1 MTKSD
6 PEKTPDPDPAP
17 LEAVTSGEEKFEHL
31 RNTIGLFLG
40 PLVAVVLFLLPMSG
54 LERPAHML
62 AAILGW
68 VVVWWITEP
77 IPLPMTAVLGAALAV
92 VLGVAPARTAFAS
105 FADPMIFLFLGSF
118 ILAEAM
124 AHHRLDKR
132 FAYGIMSLRWVGNRS
147 GRILFAYGAICAFI
161 SMWISNTATC
171 AMMFP
176 IGLGIIRTMADLT
189 ARRTGKPVAP
199 GSLRFGTALMLMASY
214 ASSAGGIGTPVGTP
228 PNLIGISLIEKFTK
242 VRIPF
247 FKWML
252 FAVPLLVVMYIML
265 FALLYALHKPEEKEI
280 HGGAEFV
287 RSELARLGAW
297 TRGQKLSLL
306 AFGTAVVLWITPG
319 FIALIWGSRS
329 SPSRFYNA
337 RVPEAA
343 AALFAALLLFIL
355 PVNWK
360 KREFAMSW
368 KEAVR
373 IDWGVLLL
381 YGGGI
386 AFGDLMIQTK
396 LADAVGRGLLGLSGA
411 TSLWGIT
418 LAAIFIA
425 ILVSEAA
432 SNTASANMVV
442 PVIISLAM
450 AAGVN
455 PLPPAI
461 GATLGASWGFML
473 PVSTAPNAMVYG
485 SGFVPITK
493 MIRAGVL
500 FDFLGGL
507 IIWLGLRLLLPLAGL
522 A

>member
-1 MTKSD
+1 MTADRDDKPL
-6 PEKTPDPDPAP
+6 PEPEIREVLTPREERFEALRKT
-17 LEAVTSGEEKFEHL
+17 V
-31 RNTIGLFLG
+31 GLFLG
-40 PLVAVVLFLLPMSG
+40 PLATAVIYVLPIPS
-54 LERPAHML
+54 LERPAHTL

-77 IPLPMTAVLGAALAV
+77 VPLPMTAVMGAVLAV
-92 VLGVAPARTAFAS
+92 VFGVAPAKTVFAP

-176 IGLGIIRTMADLT
+176 IGLGIVHTMADIASKRSG
-189 ARRTGKPVAP
+189 ARVDPKK
-199 GSLRFGTALMLMASY
+199 LRFGTAMMLMAAY

-242 VRIPF
+242 VKIPF
-247 FKWML
+247 FQWML
-252 FAVPLLVVMYIML
+252 FAVPLLVVMYFILYFLM
-265 FALLYALHKPEEKEI
+265 YALHKPEEREVP
-280 HGGAEFV
+280 GGREFV
-287 RSELARLGAW
+287 RTELAKLGAW
-297 TRGQKLSLL
+297 TRGQKFALL
-306 AFGTAVVLWITPG
+306 AFSVAVVLWIAPG
-319 FIALIWGSRS
+319 FIALIFGSQS
-329 SPSRFYNA
+329 APAKTYNA

-343 AALFAALLLFIL
+343 AALLAALLLFVL
-355 PVNWK
+355 PVDWK
-360 KREFAMSW
+360 KKEFALSW
-368 KEAVR
+368 KQAVR

-386 AFGDLMIQTK
+386 ALGDLMIRTK
-396 LADAVGRGLLGLSGA
+396 LADAVGQGLLGLSGA
-411 TSLWGIT
+411 KSMWGIT

-425 ILVSEAA
+425 VLVSEAT

-442 PVIISLAM
+442 PVIISLAL

-485 SGFVPITK
+485 SGMVPITK
-493 MIRAGVL
+493 MIRTGAL
-500 FDFLGGL
+500 FDLLGGL
-507 IIWLGLRLLLPLAGL
+507 TIWLGLRLLLPLVGL

>member
-1 MTKSD
+1 MDIPEALTPREERFDKLRKS
-6 PEKTPDPDPAP
+6 A
-17 LEAVTSGEEKFEHL
+17 
-31 RNTIGLFLG
+31 GLVLG
-40 PLVAVVLFLLPMSG
+40 PLVALTVYLLPMRG
-54 LERPAHML
+54 LERPAHIL
-62 AAILGW
+62 AAVLSW
-68 VVVWWITEP
+68 VVVWWISEP

-92 VLGVAPARTAFAS
+92 LLGVAPAKTVMAP

-124 AHHRLDKR
+124 AHHRLDQR

-147 GRILFAYGAICAFI
+147 GRLLFAYGAICAFI

-176 IGLGIIRTMADLT
+176 IGLGIIRAMSEITSQ
-189 ARRTGKPVAP
+189 RTGRPVE
-199 GSLRFGTALMLMASY
+199 SKNLRFGTSMMLMAAY

-228 PNLIGISLIEKFTK
+228 PNLIGISLIEKFTG

-252 FAVPLLVVMYIML
+252 FAVPLLVVMYLLL
-265 FALLYALHKPEEKEI
+265 FALLYVLHRPEEREVR
-280 HGGAEFV
+280 GGAEFV
-287 RSELARLGAW
+287 RAELAKLGRW
-297 TRGQKLSLL
+297 TRGQKLALF
-306 AFGTAVVLWITPG
+306 AFATAVVLWTAPG
-319 FIALIWGSRS
+319 FIALIWGSS
-329 SPSRFYNA
+329 SAPALAYNA
-337 RVPEAA
+337 RVPEAVA
-343 AALFAALLLFIL
+343 AVLAALLLFVL
-355 PVNWK
+355 PVDWK

-368 KEAVR
+368 KQAVR

-386 AFGDLMIQTK
+386 AFGDLMIRTK
-396 LADAVGRGLLGLSGA
+396 LADAVGHSLLGLSGA
-411 TSLWGIT
+411 KSLWGIT

-425 ILVSEAA
+425 VLVSESA

-442 PVIISLAM
+442 PVIIALAV

-485 SGFVPITK
+485 SGLVPITK
-493 MIRAGVL
+493 MIRAGIL
-500 FDFLGGL
+500 FDLLGGL
-507 IIWLGLRLLLPLAGL
+507 VIWLGLRVLLPLVGL